1 MKQSRDKITQ
11 EEYEKREKELSS
23 QFNTDAITEQEYNQA
38 RKELQKL
45 DPKEGWLFDDN
56 EPEWMAK
63 VTADARKH
71 VFDELTGSS
80 RNSELQN
87 GGGIV
92 SQVAIIIF
100 GLGGMGVLDV
110 ATWGISKRVFESSN
124 AVPLAIMAT
133 TNLAIM
139 YLMYKSSS
147 DILDSDERTAALIN
161 QYKDKSMQYILREA
175 HTKGII
181 KDLDIPLTM

>member
-1 MKQSRDKITQ
+1 MRQGRDKITQ

-38 RKELQKL
+38 RKDLKKL

-80 RNSELQN
+80 RNYKLQN

-92 SQVAIIIF
+92 SQVAIIIL
-100 GLGGMGVLDV
+100 GLGGMGILNV
-110 ATWGISKRVFESSN
+110 AVWGISKGAFKSGNS
-124 AVPLAIMAT
+124 VPLAIMAT
-133 TNLAIM
+133 TSLGIM
-139 YLMYKSSS
+139 YLMYTSSK
-147 DILDSDERTAALIN
+147 DILDSDERTAALIG
-161 QYKDKSMQYILREA
+161 QYKDKSMQYMLREA

-181 KDLDIPLTM
+181 KDLDIPRTI